1 MNLQSHC
8 FPFSEGLPEDYIE
21 NNSVLLSN
29 TVHAS
34 TPTYNDTEFLKS
46 ISLNDTQCMLTDKFS
61 IRVLYIRV
69 CRDEVLIDVYQCKL

>member
-1 MNLQSHC
+1 MNLQNRC

-34 TPTYNDTEFLKS
+34 TATYSDTEEFLQC
-46 ISLNDTQCMLTDKFS
+46 ITLNDTQCTF
-61 IRVLYIRV
+61 IRQLQHSLLRTQHV
-69 CRDEVLIDVYQCKL
+69 C